1 MEFDTNGMQKA
12 LEAVMEPVIESR
24 LKALGLDRAQRD
36 GVLPA
41 TEAEAKKE
49 ARLADFFSAVLSG
62 DETAIKALSEG
73 TDAAGGYLVPD
84 ELRGEVL
91 LRAPELSELFPH
103 ARRVRVGSNGGAVPS
118 LSTDIAISWDEA
130 ENAEFD
136 ESDPVFSELTYA
148 IKRANAVCYTSR
160 ELVADSG
167 PGVAELLTR
176 LFSEAMAAER
186 DRVIAVGD
194 GSDEPEGIASATLSS
209 VAVGGSIDFGKL
221 VEIECGLAKK
231 YRRNARWI
239 MNNTNVRRI
248 MSLEDSQNRPLFVR
262 DLKEGAPARLL
273 GYPISQQDDLADG
286 EIYFGDLSYYYWFDR
301 EQMGIETTTTGG
313 NTFMKHQLGV
323 KVWERVDGA
332 VALAEAFIKGTGIT
346 G

>member
-1 MEFDTNGMQKA
+1 MEFNVKQMQEA
-12 LEAVMEPVIESR
+12 LSAVIEPVIDGKIKE
-24 LKALGLDRAQRD
+24 LGLEKAARD

-49 ARLADFFSAVLSG
+49 ARLADFFAAVLSG
-62 DETAIKALSEG
+62 DEAKAKALSEG
-73 TDAAGGYLVPD
+73 TDSAGGYLVPA
-84 ELRGEVL
+84 ELRNEVL
-91 LRAPELSELFPH
+91 MRAPELSELFPYT
-103 ARRVRVGSNGGAVPS
+103 RRVRVSTNAGSVPS
-118 LSTDIAISWDEA
+118 LATDIAISWDEA
-130 ENAEFD
+130 ENADFD
-136 ESDPVFSELTYA
+136 ESDPVFSELAFA

-167 PGVAELLTR
+167 PGVVELLTQ

-194 GSDEPEGIASATLSS
+194 GSDEPEGLASATISS
-209 VAVGGSIDFGKL
+209 VAVGGSVTFAKL
-221 VEIECGLAKK
+221 VEIECSLAKK

-239 MNNTNVRRI
+239 MNNTNVRRV
-248 MSLEDSQNRPLFVR
+248 MSLQDSQNRPLFVR

-273 GYPISQQDDLADG
+273 GYPIGQQDDLADG

-301 EQMGIETTTTGG
+301 EQMGLETTTSGG
-313 NTFMKHQLGV
+313 TTFMKHQLGV
-323 KVWERVDGA
+323 KVWERVDG
-332 VALAEAFIKGTGIT
+332 VAALTEAFVKGTGVT